1 MAIIYTSF
9 KKKKRNRLPQT
20 DSLIKAREEQREYL
34 KSLGIDPDRKISKKN
49 FRVFPNW
56 WETEKKPAA
65 VAQQAEQLICNHQV
79 GGSIPSGG
87 TRKVGGTKP
96 HHNWRLEESK
106 NFTVAPAYNKGAYQ
120 VIPRKEI
127 KDIGR

>member
-20 DSLIKAREEQREYL
+20 DSLIKAKLEQRKYL

-49 FRVFPNW
+49 FRVFSNW
-56 WETEKKPAA
+56 WETKEYQTNTTKP
-65 VAQQAEQLICNHQV
+65 VIKNSEPRLGN
-79 GGSIPSGG
+79 
-87 TRKVGGTKP
+87 GGTKP
-96 HHNWRLEESK
+96 VSNFRLEESQK
-106 NFTVAPAYNKGAYQ
+106 FTVAPAYNKGGYQ
-120 VIPRKEI
+120 VITKDNI

>member
-20 DSLIKAREEQREYL
+20 DSLIKARKEQRVYL

-79 GGSIPSGG
+79 GGSIPSLA
-87 TRKVGGTKP
+87 TT
-96 HHNWRLEESK
+96 
-106 NFTVAPAYNKGAYQ
+106 
-120 VIPRKEI
+120 
-127 KDIGR
+127 